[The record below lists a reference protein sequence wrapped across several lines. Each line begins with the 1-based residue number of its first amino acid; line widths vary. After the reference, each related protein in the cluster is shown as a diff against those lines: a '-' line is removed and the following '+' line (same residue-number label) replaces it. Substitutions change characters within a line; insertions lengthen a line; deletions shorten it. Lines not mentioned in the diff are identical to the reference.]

1 MGKTQRLERAII
13 FGGCLEEINPQI
25 TYKINDTD
33 YIICA
38 DAGYKF
44 VKDNDLKPDLIV
56 GDFDSSAYP
65 KDADCEIIKLPN
77 HKDDTDLLFA
87 LRAALERGFRSFI
100 LTGVTGGRLDQT
112 LATVSTLNFL
122 SNYTN
127 NFYVFDLNTSI
138 YIVSSELTLKRPE
151 YDCYFSVFS
160 LCEKSEGVTI
170 TGSEYQV
177 LNGEITDT
185 FPIGV
190 SNEFKDDT
198 VSISVKNGKLLVLI
212 VKKD

>member
-1 MGKTQRLERAII
+1 MGKTKKLERAVI
-13 FGGCLEEINPQI
+13 FGGYLKEINPQI
-25 TYKINDTD
+25 TDEIQDTD
-33 YIICA
+33 FIICA

-44 VKDNDLKPDLIV
+44 VIDKGLKPDLIV
-56 GDFDSSAYP
+56 GDFDSSVYP
-65 KDADCEIIKLPN
+65 KDADCEIIKLPT

-87 LRAALERGFRSFI
+87 LRKALERGFRRFI

-112 LATVSTLNFL
+112 LATISTLNFL
-122 SNYTN
+122 SEHTN
-127 NFYVFDLNTSI
+127 DFYVFDLNTS
-138 YIVSSELTLKRPE
+138 VFVVNSELTLQKPNF
-151 YDCYFSVFS
+151 DCYFSVFS
-160 LCEKSEGVTI
+160 LCKKSEGVNI

-190 SNEFKDDT
+190 SNEFKENK
-198 VSISVKNGKLLVLI
+198 VSISVKTGKLLVLV